1 MLDTS
6 IVFFSSKQI
15 DDTQTIVDGTQ
26 SSGTMFFV
34 VSKALDDSISTPT
47 DSATKL
53 VGKALDDSISTPTDA
68 LTQSVGKALD
78 DSISTPTDALTQS
91 VGKAL
96 DDSSAPTDVTYINTD
111 KYIQDTT
118 VGNFIEDGYIS
129 KDPYSEG
136 GYFAITPIYYN
147 DEIAQTFSA

>member
-1 MLDTS
+1 
-6 IVFFSSKQI
+6 
-15 DDTQTIVDGTQ
+15 
-26 SSGTMFFV
+26 MFFV
-34 VSKALDDSISTPT
+34 VSKAL
-47 DSATKL
+47 A
-53 VGKALDDSISTPTDA
+53 
-68 LTQSVGKALD
+68 

-118 VGNFIEDGYIS
+118 VGTFTENGYVS
-129 KDPYSEG
+129 KNPYSEG

-147 DEIAQTFSA
+147 DEVVQTFSA